1 MYDTI
6 VLGNDPGSLIAA
18 VVLASHGRKALLL
31 TMDDVPDFFSE
42 SGYTFDIDP
51 FPWTGMNRGGAF
63 RQLLSHLGINPEDH
77 VLNPAL
83 QIIFQNHRIDLCG
96 NTDLDLKEMERE
108 FPDDGLRLLNFYS
121 STAKSASFAS
131 GLIDKHL
138 HLQPETARDYIDLFR
153 NMPGIM
159 LKKKAF
165 GTNLEDIRE
174 KPLLKK
180 TLEAQILLLSNLDPH
195 DISPISFARMLFLS
209 LSGISYLKRGKHRLI
224 AKLKQKFEADGGIIE
239 RCSTLTLDT
248 ERVIKI
254 NAKAEDGD
262 IPVIYGKNII
272 VSTKYE
278 KFASLLEGSRN
289 LSVFRKK
296 YDKIKSSLYPFTIHI
311 GVHDRC
317 IPERMGVYVAISDES
332 KSVENGNPLFLE
344 TSEPGDILRAP
355 DGKRTIS
362 VTTFLKNSP
371 SKFNDS
377 ALEKIAES
385 MLKNL
390 EPFLPFLKENLDF
403 MDLERS
409 INISRSY
416 HRIIN
421 HKYAMKDPAIGM
433 SFLSGKTPLKNVFLT
448 GGVLMPGLGFEG
460 EIISGT
466 TAARL
471 AMGENQT

>member
-6 VLGNDPGSLIAA
+6 VLGNDPGSLMAA

-51 FPWTGMNRGGAF
+51 LPWTGMNRGGVF
-63 RQLLSHLGINPEDH
+63 RQLLSHLGIAPEDH
-77 VLNPAL
+77 ILNPAL

-96 NTDLDLKEMERE
+96 NTDMDLREMERE
-108 FPDDGLRLLNFYS
+108 FPDEGLNLLNFYS

-131 GLIDKHL
+131 GLIDKNL
-138 HLQPETARDYIDLFR
+138 HLRPETARDYINLFR

-165 GTNLEDIRE
+165 GASLENILE

-180 TLEAQILLLSNLDPH
+180 MLEAQILLLSNLDPR
-195 DISPISFARMLFLS
+195 DISPISFARTLFLS
-209 LSGISYLKRGKHRLI
+209 LNGLSYPKGGKHHLT
-224 AKLKQKFEADGGIIE
+224 AKLKKKFEADGGVIE
-239 RCSTLTLDT
+239 RYSTLALDT

-254 NAKAEDGD
+254 NVKTEGNDTPA
-262 IPVIYGKNII
+262 IYGKNII
-272 VSTKYE
+272 ISTKYE
-278 KFASLLEGSRN
+278 KFASLLEGNRD

-296 YDKIKSSLYPFTIHI
+296 YDKIKPSLYPFTIHI
-311 GVHDRC
+311 GVHNKC
-317 IPERMGVYVAISDES
+317 IPEKMGVHVVVSDET
-332 KSVENGNPLFLE
+332 KSIENGNPLFLE

-355 DGKRTIS
+355 DGKRAVS

-371 SKFNDS
+371 SKFNNN

-385 MLKNL
+385 MLENL
-390 EPFLPFLKENLDF
+390 GSFLPFLKENLDF
-403 MDLERS
+403 MDLEKS
-409 INISRSY
+409 IDISKSY

-421 HKYAMKDPAIGM
+421 DKYIMKDPVIGM

-448 GGVLMPGLGFEG
+448 GGMLMPGLGFEG

-466 TAARL
+466 TAAKL
-471 AMGENQT
+471 AMGENQR